1 MDNAGRWRRRI
12 LAGLILLD
20 SCWRRRR
27 RASSRRSSGI
37 RRRRAAAAGGSGHAR
52 RGTAP
57 FAPLAALT
65 SRGGRCRSLLC
76 SPRYHL
82 AGGNEAE
89 ALLLDLYKIS
99 KRIRSPTSH
108 SHILLRF
115 ETLVSLCVCVCAGF
129 HGDSREQP
137 RRKGGRGRNALTAVL
152 DNDANISAGKA
163 DGDGELR
170 QKMQDSDGAPPSPWW
185 RHAQAEGGRA
195 AAASAICKGREGRQG
210 RDGAASGERGEKV
223 GGAHGWPVANG
234 GQRLA
239 KFG

>member
-1 MDNAGRWRRRI
+1 M
-12 LAGLILLD
+12 
-20 SCWRRRR
+20 
-27 RASSRRSSGI
+27 
-37 RRRRAAAAGGSGHAR
+37 
-52 RGTAP
+52 
-57 FAPLAALT
+57 
-65 SRGGRCRSLLC
+65 
-76 SPRYHL
+76 
-82 AGGNEAE
+82 
-89 ALLLDLYKIS
+89 
-99 KRIRSPTSH
+99 
-108 SHILLRF
+108 
-115 ETLVSLCVCVCAGF
+115 CAGF